1 VTLSVLICTYNRPAL
16 LVKALRGLLVDAS
29 EMPDEVVVVNGGGEM
44 VDRAME
50 PFLTAPYHLRVLHT
64 RNVSLAASQNIGL
77 PECGGDLV
85 ALTDDDA
92 IVAPDWVQAIR
103 MVMKEHP
110 EAGAVGGAV
119 ITLFPEARVARLAH
133 YTTFPEPSVGSYVR
147 TVAGVNV
154 CYRREVIQKV
164 GAIDEGLVSGEEV
177 DYNWRVIRAGWKIWW
192 DPRIRVFHHDR
203 REFRAYL
210 LQQFTYGRGYWQ
222 TRRRHSDLYGQYPRS
237 LRTVKDWAKLAYF
250 LPGAALEP
258 LRVGRT
264 AHRWD
269 DRWTFPFLLSLA
281 ACAHRLG
288 YVAQAWRERGRG
300 VGAPGETSQHPV
312 SRAV

>member
-1 VTLSVLICTYNRPAL
+1 VTLSVLACTYNRPAL
-16 LVKALRGLLVDAS
+16 LAKALCGLLVDAS

-44 VDRAME
+44 VDGAIA
-50 PFLTAPYHLRVLHT
+50 PFLTASYPLRVLHT

-110 EAGAVGGAV
+110 EAGAVGGPV
-119 ITLFPEARVARLAH
+119 ITLFPEVRVARLAH

-154 CYRREVIQKV
+154 CYRREVIQKI

-203 REFRAYL
+203 RDLKSFL
-210 LQQFTYGRGYWQ
+210 SQQFDFGRGCWQ
-222 TRRRHSDLYGQYPRS
+222 TRAKHHGLPNRYPRHFRS
-237 LRTVKDWAKLAYF
+237 LKDWLKAAYF
-250 LPGAALEP
+250 IPGAVLEP
-258 LRVGRT
+258 LRVLRSPI
-264 AHRWD
+264 RWD
-269 DRWTFPFLLSLA
+269 DRLGFPLLLFLA
-281 ACAHRLG
+281 GMAHRAG
-288 YVAQAWRERGRG
+288 YLAQAFRAPAADAGR
-300 VGAPGETSQHPV
+300 QHPDP
-312 SRAV
+312 SCLPE